1 MDDTLYFIIV
11 NGVALSMVCMIVWLL
26 KQFVIGMRFV
36 IKIIFILDDRVDTI
50 ERLKEKIE

>member
-26 KQFVIGMRFV
+26 KQFVIGMKFV
-36 IKIIFILDDRVDTI
+36 IKVIFILDDRADTI
-50 ERLKEKIE
+50 ERLKKKIE